1 MSEAPVVRVCFV
13 CHGNICRSPTA
24 EGVMLQLV
32 ERAGLRGR
40 IAIDSAGVSGEHEG
54 ERADPRSRAVAEA
67 RGVPLPSRAR
77 RFVPADFD
85 RFDLVVAMDRDNR
98 RRLLTLTRDAA
109 AAKKV
114 VLLGR
119 FEPGVRD
126 DDGAADVPD
135 PWYGGPAGFDE
146 VFDQCERG
154 CAGLLAFLREHHGLA

>member
-1 MSEAPVVRVCFV
+1 
-13 CHGNICRSPTA
+13 
-24 EGVMLQLV
+24 MLQLV
-32 ERAGLRGR
+32 ERAGLQDR

-77 RFVPADFD
+77 RFAPADFD

-98 RRLLTLTRDAA
+98 RRLLALTRDPAA
-109 AAKKV
+109 ARKV

-119 FEPGVRD
+119 FEPGVGD
-126 DDGAADVPD
+126 DDDEAADVPD
-135 PWYGGPAGFDE
+135 PWYGGPAGFDA

-154 CAGLLAFLREHHGLA
+154 CAGLLAHVRAQHGLA